1 VFVAIA
7 VLLPLIGVALRPA
20 LGLRGMLLGALL
32 GLMPLMLIAVCGVH
46 EVGHVIGGLL
56 SRFRF
61 AGLFVGPLSIARDG
75 TRLRMQPNSSWS
87 LVGGMAICV
96 PPPGSIRDSRSALA
110 FLAGGPLASVLFG
123 AALLALHFAFGLDE
137 VTRRTIDAGRHTVP
151 EFLIGAT
158 TFIGGVCSLLVTV
171 VTLIPNRVGGFTSDG
186 AALRMLWQ
194 RGADANSWLT
204 TMALMGDAFDGVR
217 PRNWPEERV
226 ALIAAIDPSSP
237 MASGCHAMALLAAF
251 DRSDRDAVR
260 HHLAQLQAALHK
272 APAVAQAS
280 VRLDEA
286 WHALGEGRVADAR
299 TAYDAGAS
307 GFVEQYVRCRVH
319 AGVLH
324 AEGHVER
331 AREEA
336 REGLRRLD
344 EAPKPYP
351 GLVIFEREMLVALAE
366 GRKVPTVWPDSP
378 AARSAIGTT

>member
-1 VFVAIA
+1 
-7 VLLPLIGVALRPA
+7 
-20 LGLRGMLLGALL
+20 
-32 GLMPLMLIAVCGVH
+32 
-46 EVGHVIGGLL
+46 
-56 SRFRF
+56 
-61 AGLFVGPLSIARDG
+61 
-75 TRLRMQPNSSWS
+75 MQPNSSWS

-151 EFLIGAT
+151 QFLIGAA
-158 TFIGGVCSLLVTV
+158 TFIGGVCSLSVTV

-226 ALIAAIDPSSP
+226 A
-237 MASGCHAMALLAAF
+237 
-251 DRSDRDAVR
+251 
-260 HHLAQLQAALHK
+260 
-272 APAVAQAS
+272 QAS

-319 AGVLH
+319 AGVPH

-378 AARSAIGTT
+378 AARSTTATT